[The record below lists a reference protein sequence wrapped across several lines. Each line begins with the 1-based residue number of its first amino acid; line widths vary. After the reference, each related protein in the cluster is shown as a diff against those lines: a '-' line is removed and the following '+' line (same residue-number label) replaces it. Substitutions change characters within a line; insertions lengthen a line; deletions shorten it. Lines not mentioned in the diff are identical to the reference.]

1 MTQEELLKYAIENGM
16 INLGEIIE
24 KARLDVIDKV
34 KEIHPY
40 RITPPAI
47 SGKDSRWQ
55 TYVIDDAKRY
65 RRRLFKAPT
74 EAKMYLK
81 LAEFYG
87 LIDNPKGITMRD
99 TFKKWIP
106 YKRSITNSEN
116 TIYRHFDHW
125 RRYCE
130 KCDIIKI
137 PMKNISIIDLE
148 SWANELIKDHNM
160 TRKEWQNV
168 KVIIGG
174 IWDFAHRKGYIS
186 NNTWKEIRITVKYRQ
201 ITKQPPETQVFIG
214 DDLYKLI
221 AKCKELYETTE
232 NQSHL
237 AIQFNIYCGLR
248 VGELV
253 ALKVKDINFES
264 GYLSVEREEVRIR
277 TRNADNSVS
286 YEWKIVDHTKTYTS
300 RYIPLIPQAMEIIN
314 DIVKKHGQYS
324 STDRYLFTKNG
335 DHLNTINVSKALAHA
350 CKQAGIS
357 HKSTHK
363 IRKTF
368 ASKLNAGGVPLDEI
382 RNLLGH
388 MDAQTTFEY
397 IYNPLPKEETLKLIQ
412 DSFQD
417 NQS

>member
-1 MTQEELLKYAIENGM
+1 MTQEELLKYALESGM
-16 INLGEIIE
+16 IDL
-24 KARLDVIDKV
+24 DKV
-34 KEIHPY
+34 SKVANQKILKMVKDIH
-40 RITPPAI
+40 RFKITQPSFNA
-47 SGKDSRWQ
+47 KDPRWQ
-55 TYVIDDAKRY
+55 THVEDSTKRGN
-65 RRRLFKAPT
+65 RRQIKGNT
-74 EAKMYLK
+74 EEELLLK
-81 LAEFYG
+81 LAKHYG
-87 LIDNPKGITMRD
+87 IVEEGNTLTMNEM
-99 TFKKWIP
+99 FNKWIP

-116 TIYRHFDHW
+116 TIYRHYDHW

-130 KCDIIKI
+130 KCDIIRKPI
-137 PMKNISIIDLE
+137 KNISVIELE
-148 SWANELIKDHNM
+148 SWTNELIKDNNM

-186 NNTWKEIRITVKYRQ
+186 KNTWKEIRITVKYRQ

-277 TRNADNSVS
+277 TRNADNSIS

-324 STDRYLFTKNG
+324 SADRYLFTKNG

-382 RNLLGH
+382 RSLLGH
-388 MDAQTTFEY
+388 MDAQTTLEY
-397 IYNPLPKEETLKLIQ
+397 IYNPLPKEKTLEMIK
-412 DSFQD
+412 DAFKE
-417 NQS
+417 